1 MHKKAA
7 KERELEPPQQQ
18 RQHQRQQKGEKVVA
32 NKRAGRAFA
41 GEGART
47 PCEQHRAT
55 TLTHPVPRALHG
67 GRCTAGSR
75 CNRVPQASMVCVRW
89 SGEGG
94 SKQ

>member
-1 MHKKAA
+1 MQKKLLKSTSTMQLQQCSSSR
-7 KERELEPPQQQ
+7 KE
-18 RQHQRQQKGEKVVA
+18 KGEGGREKQ
-32 NKRAGRAFA
+32 AGRVFA

-67 GRCTAGSR
+67 GGCTAGSR